1 MRSVSTLIRSVT
13 AVPRI
18 VAWGPDARRVLE
30 HPGGPLRVLGG
41 PGTGKTTLVA
51 HTVADRVLRRGVD
64 PERVLVLTSSRRAA
78 AELRERIVERLAAHG
93 VTPTVREPLVRTV
106 HSYAF
111 AVLRL
116 QASLRDLPPPRLLS
130 GPEQDVVVREL
141 LAGERAAGGRGWPAR
156 LRPALGLPA
165 FAAEL
170 RDLLMR
176 AAERGLAPEDLIAL
190 GRTSGRDEWVAAGRF
205 FRGYEQVMLLR
216 GSVGTAAPQA
226 TAPALDAAE
235 LVSAALLVLDTD
247 AEVLRRESDRVRHLI
262 VDDAQHLDPL
272 QATLVTRLGASAREL
287 LLLGDPDQT
296 VFSFRGADPG
306 LLATGESAVV
316 RLRTDHRM
324 APAVRAAVSRLASRL
339 PGPRAE
345 LHGPTEEHPDG
356 DVTVRVFGSAAAEA
370 SWVADQL
377 RRAHLLD
384 GVAWSDMAVLVRS
397 TARALPVLRRA
408 LLGAGV
414 PVAAPREE
422 LPVARQGAVVPL
434 LGVLRCAVQPSALDE
449 ETAAALLSSPLGGA
463 DPLALRRLRREL
475 RRRELVAHD
484 PRISGARASGALLV
498 DMLRPDRE
506 SPCESGCESDTEKSS
521 PLDGLDDQTA
531 APARR
536 LASLLSA
543 AAAAAQRGESAEEV
557 LWQVWQASGLAQRW
571 AATAA
576 RGGLAGMQADRD
588 LDAVVALFD
597 AAARYADRLP
607 GADGGPA
614 GVLGFCDY
622 LTDQQIAGDS
632 LAARSPEGE
641 SVTVLTAHAAAGRE
655 WSLVAVPGVQEGSW
669 PNLRLRGSLLGVEH
683 LVDVTVG
690 IESSTVSRTA
700 PLLAEER
707 RLLLVAASRARHRLL
722 VSAVRGEDEQ
732 PSRFLTELAGTDESK
747 GTSASMHERPVASR
761 DRGLN
766 LPELVA
772 ELRRVCCDPAQDGAR
787 RRCAAAGLAQLAQA
801 GVPGAHPDSWYG
813 LGPPSSQVPLR
824 LLGEP
829 ARVSP
834 SLVELVS
841 SCPLRWLFTRH
852 GGEDVRALPAVT
864 GSLVH
869 KLVQAAAAGA
879 TDQQLEDALAQAW
892 TDVDAGAPWYSRAEQ
907 QRVRQMV
914 ATFRLWWR
922 DSRSELTEVGCEQDI
937 EVRLPPADRA
947 ARGTVDD
954 TVEDPAVL
962 LRGRVDRLER
972 DRHGRPVIVD
982 VKSSKTSL
990 SKEAAEDHA
999 QLAIY
1004 QLAAA
1009 HGAFTEHGLAAE
1021 PGGACIVQVSAR
1033 TAASVQRDQQPLD
1046 GPALERW
1053 HDVVREAARR
1063 TAGPEFVAI
1072 DNGDCAR
1079 CPAKIACPLHD
1090 SGRQVTQ

>member
-1 MRSVSTLIRSVT
+1 MRSVPILIRSVT
-13 AVPRI
+13 TAPRTA
-18 VAWGPDARRVLE
+18 AWGPDARRVLE
-30 HPGGPLRVLGG
+30 HAGGPLRVLGG

-64 PERVLVLTSSRRAA
+64 PERVLVFTSSRRAA
-78 AELRERIVERLAAHG
+78 ANLRERIVERLAAQG

-141 LAGERAAGGRGWPAR
+141 LAGERAAGGRDWPAR

-165 FAAEL
+165 FAAQL

-190 GRTSGRDEWVAAGRF
+190 GRTNGRDEWVAAGRF
-205 FRGYEQVMLLR
+205 FRSYEQVMLLR

-235 LVSAALLVLDTD
+235 LMSAALLVLDTD
-247 AEVLRRESDRVRHLI
+247 VEVLRRKSDRVRHLI
-262 VDDAQHLDPL
+262 VDEAQHLDPL
-272 QATLVTRLGASAREL
+272 QAALVTRLGASAHEL

-306 LLATGESAVV
+306 LLAAGGSAVV

-324 APAVRAAVSRLASRL
+324 APAVRATVSRLASRL
-339 PGPRAE
+339 PGPRAD
-345 LHGPTEEHPDG
+345 LHGPAGEQPGGE
-356 DVTVRVFGSAAAEA
+356 VTVRVFGSAAAEA

-397 TARALPVLRRA
+397 TVRALPVLRRA
-408 LLGAGV
+408 LLSAGV
-414 PVAAPREE
+414 PVAAPCEE
-422 LPVARQGAVVPL
+422 LPVARQGAVLPM
-434 LGVLRCAVQPSALDE
+434 LGVLRCAVQPAALDE
-449 ETAAALLSSPLGGA
+449 ETAAALLTSPLGGT

-475 RRRELVAHD
+475 RRRELVAG
-484 PRISGARASGALLV
+484 GARTSGALLV
-498 DMLRPDRE
+498 DVLRAD
-506 SPCESGCESDTEKSS
+506 CESDQAGHST
-521 PLDGLDDQTA
+521 LDGLDDRTA

-543 AAAAAQRGESAEEV
+543 AARAARRGDSAEEV

-576 RGGLAGMQADRD
+576 RGGPAGVQADRD

-632 LAARSPEGE
+632 LAARSPQGE

-669 PNLRLRGSLLGVEH
+669 PDLRLRGSLLGVEH
-683 LVDVTVG
+683 LVDTAAG
-690 IESSTVSRTA
+690 IESATVSRTA

-707 RLLLVAASRARHRLL
+707 RLLLVAASRARRRLL

-732 PSRFLTELAGTDESK
+732 PSRFLNELEGADELAGTD
-747 GTSASMHERPVASR
+747 ASMHERPVASR
-761 DRGLN
+761 DRGLS

-772 ELRRVCCDPAQDGAR
+772 ELRRVCCDPAEGGAR
-787 RRCAAAGLAQLAQA
+787 RRSAAAGLAQLAQA

-813 LGPPSSQVPLR
+813 LGPPSSDTPLR
-824 LLGEP
+824 VLGEP

-841 SCPLRWLFTRH
+841 SCPLRWLLTRH
-852 GGEDVRALPAVT
+852 GGEDFQALPAVT

-869 KLVQAAAAGA
+869 RLVQAVAAGA
-879 TDQQLEDALAQAW
+879 TDQQLESALVEAW
-892 TDVDAGAPWYSRAEQ
+892 TGVEAGAPWYSRAEQ

-914 ATFRLWWR
+914 AMFRLWWR
-922 DSRSELTEVGCEQDI
+922 DSRGELTEVGCEQEL
-937 EVRLPPADRA
+937 EVQLPPADRVADGA
-947 ARGTVDD
+947 ADGC
-954 TVEDPAVL
+954 AVL

-982 VKSSKTSL
+982 VKSSKTPV

-1033 TAASVQRDQQPLD
+1033 TAASVQRNQQPLD
-1046 GPALERW
+1046 GPALARW
-1053 HDVVREAARR
+1053 HEVVREAARR

-1072 DNGDCAR
+1072 DSGDCTR
-1079 CPAKIACPLHD
+1079 CPSKIACPLHD
-1090 SGRQVTQ
+1090 SGRQVTG

>member
-1 MRSVSTLIRSVT
+1 M
-13 AVPRI
+13 PRI
-18 VAWGPDARRVLE
+18 ATWGPDARRVLE
-30 HPGGPLRVLGG
+30 HAGGPLRVLGG

-78 AELRERIVERLAAHG
+78 ADLRARIVEQLAAHG

-116 QASLRDLPPPRLLS
+116 RASLQDLPPPRLLS
-130 GPEQDVVVREL
+130 GPEQDVVIREL
-141 LAGERAAGGRGWPAR
+141 LAGELQAGGRGWPPR
-156 LRPALGLPA
+156 LRPALVLPA

-190 GRTSGRDEWVAAGRF
+190 GRSSGRDEWVAAGRF
-205 FRGYEQVMLLR
+205 FRSYEQVMLLR

-235 LVSAALLVLDTD
+235 LVSEALLVLDTD
-247 AEVLRRESDRVRHLI
+247 AEVRRRESDRVRHLI

-272 QATLVTRLGASAREL
+272 QARLVTRLGAGAHEL
-287 LLLGDPDQT
+287 LLFGDPDQT
-296 VFSFRGADPG
+296 IFSFRGADPG
-306 LLATGESAVV
+306 LLTTGGSAVV
-316 RLRTDHRM
+316 RLCTDHRM

-339 PGPRAE
+339 PGPRAD
-345 LHGPTEEHPDG
+345 LHGPAGEQPDG
-356 DVTVRVFGSAAAEA
+356 DVTVRVFGSASAEA
-370 SWVADQL
+370 SWVADQF

-397 TARALPVLRRA
+397 TVQALPVLRRA
-408 LLGAGV
+408 LLAAEV
-414 PVAAPREE
+414 PVAVPREE
-422 LPVARQGAVVPL
+422 LPVACQGAVQPL
-434 LGVLRCAVQPSALDE
+434 LGVLRCAVHHAALDE
-449 ETAAALLSSPLGGA
+449 EMAAALLTSPLGGA

-475 RRRELVAHD
+475 RRRELAT
-484 PRISGARASGALLV
+484 GGERASGALLV
-498 DMLRPDRE
+498 DVLRHEGQPD
-506 SPCESGCESDTEKSS
+506 GF
-521 PLDGLDDQTA
+521 DDRTA

-536 LASLLSA
+536 LAELLTIA
-543 AAAAAQRGESAEEV
+543 ARAARRGDSAEEV
-557 LWQVWQASGLAQRW
+557 LWQVWQASGLTQRW

-576 RGGLAGMQADRD
+576 RGGPAGVQADRD

-622 LTDQQIAGDS
+622 LTGQQIPGDS
-632 LAARSPEGE
+632 LAPRSPQGD

-655 WSLVAVPGVQEGSW
+655 WSLIAVPGVQEASW

-683 LVDVTVG
+683 LIDATAG
-690 IESSTVSRTA
+690 IESSTVSPTA

-707 RLLLVAASRARHRLL
+707 RLLLVAASRARNRLL

-732 PSRFLTELAGTDESK
+732 PSRFLDELAGTD
-747 GTSASMHERPVASR
+747 TSIHERPVAPR
-761 DRGLN
+761 DRGLT

-772 ELRRVCCDPAQDGAR
+772 ELRRVCCDPAEGSAR
-787 RRCAAAGLAQLAQA
+787 RQSAAAGLAQLAKA

-813 LGPPSSQVPLR
+813 LVPLSSQSPLR
-824 LLGEP
+824 VLGEP

-841 SCPLRWLFTRH
+841 SCPLRWLLTRH

-869 KLVQAAAAGA
+869 RLVQAAAAGA
-879 TDQQLEDALAQAW
+879 TDQQLEHALAEAW
-892 TDVDAGAPWYSRAEQ
+892 TGVDAGAPWYSRAEQ

-914 ATFRLWWR
+914 EMFRRWWR
-922 DSRSELTEVGCEQDI
+922 DSRGELTEVCCEQPI
-937 EVRLPPADRA
+937 EVQLPPTDGSAHGAAEGPAD
-947 ARGTVDD
+947 GT
-954 TVEDPAVL
+954 AVL

-972 DRHGRPVIVD
+972 DRRGRPVVVD
-982 VKSSKTSL
+982 VKSSKTPV
-990 SKEAAEDHA
+990 SKEAAQDHA
-999 QLAIY
+999 QLAVY

-1021 PGGACIVQVSAR
+1021 PGGARIVQVSAR
-1033 TAASVQRDQQPLD
+1033 TAVQRDQQPLD
-1046 GPALERW
+1046 GPALAHWRN
-1053 HDVVREAARR
+1053 VVREAARR
-1063 TAGPEFVAI
+1063 TAGPGFDAI
-1072 DNGDCAR
+1072 DTGDCER
-1079 CPAKIACPLHD
+1079 CPSRTACPLHE
-1090 SGRQVTQ
+1090 SGRQVTG

>member
-1 MRSVSTLIRSVT
+1 MRSVPVLVRSVT
-13 AVPRI
+13 AAPC
-18 VAWGPDARRVLE
+18 AATWCPDARRVLE
-30 HPGGPLRVLGG
+30 HGGGPLRVLGG

-51 HTVADRVLRRGVD
+51 HTVAERVLCRGVD

-78 AELRERIVERLAAHG
+78 VDLRERIVERLTAQG

-130 GPEQDVVVREL
+130 GPEQDVVIREL
-141 LAGERAAGGRGWPAR
+141 LAGQCAAGGRGWPAR

-165 FAAEL
+165 FAAQL

-190 GRTSGRDEWVAAGRF
+190 GRRRKREEWVAAGRF
-205 FRGYEQVMLLR
+205 FREYEQVMLLR

-272 QATLVTRLGASAREL
+272 QARLVTQLGASAREL
-287 LLLGDPDQT
+287 LLLGDPDQV
-296 VFSFRGADPG
+296 VFAFRGADPG
-306 LLATGESAVV
+306 LLTVGGSALV
-316 RLRTDHRM
+316 RLRTGHRM
-324 APAVRAAVSRLASRL
+324 APAVRVAASRLASRL

-345 LHGPTEEHPDG
+345 LHGPAGEQPGGEITI
-356 DVTVRVFGSAAAEA
+356 RVFGSAAAEA

-408 LLGAGV
+408 LLAAGV
-414 PVAAPREE
+414 PVSAPREE
-422 LPVARQGAVVPL
+422 LPVARQGAVLPML
-434 LGVLRCAVQPSALDE
+434 AVLRCAAHPAALDE
-449 ETAAALLSSPLGGA
+449 ETALGLLSSPLGGA

-475 RRRELVAHD
+475 RRRELLAHGGGNSD
-484 PRISGARASGALLV
+484 TRGSGALLV
-498 DMLRPDRE
+498 ELLRPD
-506 SPCESGCESDTEKSS
+506 GESDSES
-521 PLDGLDDQTA
+521 DGESDGESDRGGCRALERLDDRTA
-531 APARR
+531 APAKR
-536 LASLLSA
+536 LASLLADA
-543 AAAAAQRGESAEEV
+543 ARAARRGDRAEEV
-557 LWQVWQASGLAQRW
+557 LWGVWQASGLARRW

-576 RGGLAGMQADRD
+576 RGGPAGVQADRD

-632 LAARSPEGE
+632 LAARSPQGE
-641 SVTVLTAHAAAGRE
+641 SVTVLTAHGAAGRE

-669 PNLRLRGSLLGVEH
+669 PDLRLRGSLLGVEH
-683 LVDVTVG
+683 LIDITAG
-690 IESSTVSRTA
+690 IDSATVSRTA

-707 RLLLVAASRARHRLL
+707 RLLLLAVSRARHRLL

-732 PSRFLTELAGTDESK
+732 PSRFLTELEGTGDAGEL
-747 GTSASMHERPVASR
+747 MHERPVACR
-761 DRGLN
+761 ERGLN
-766 LPELVA
+766 LSELVA
-772 ELRRVCCDPAQDGAR
+772 ELRRVCCDPAESPTR
-787 RRCAAAGLAQLAQA
+787 RRDAAAGVARLARA
-801 GVPGAHPDSWYG
+801 GIPGAHPDSWYG
-813 LGPPSSQVPLR
+813 LGPPSSAAPLR
-824 LLGEP
+824 VRGEP

-841 SCPLRWLFTRH
+841 SCPLRWLLTRH
-852 GGEDVRALPAVT
+852 GGEDLRALPAVT

-869 KLVQAAAAGA
+869 RLVQAAAAGA
-879 TDQQLEDALAQAW
+879 TEEQVDAALAQAW
-892 TDVDAGAPWYSRAEQ
+892 AGVDAGAPWYSRAEQ

-914 ATFRLWWR
+914 ETFRLWWR
-922 DSRSELTEVGCEQDI
+922 ESRAELTEVGCEQEI
-937 EVRLPPADRA
+937 EVRLPPADDP
-947 ARGTVDD
+947 VDD
-954 TVEDPAVL
+954 PEVL

-982 VKSSKTSL
+982 VKSGKTSL
-990 SKEAAEDHA
+990 SKQAAEDHA

-1009 HGAFTEHGLAAE
+1009 HGAFTEHGLAAQA
-1021 PGGACIVQVSAR
+1021 GGACLVQVSAHS
-1033 TAASVQRDQQPLD
+1033 AASVQRNQQPLD
-1046 GPALERW
+1046 APALARW
-1053 HDVVREAARR
+1053 REVVFEAARR

-1079 CPAKIACPLHD
+1079 CPSKIACPVHD
-1090 SGRQVTQ
+1090 SGRQMTQ

>member
-1 MRSVSTLIRSVT
+1 MRSVSILVRSVT
-13 AVPRI
+13 AAPRAA
-18 VAWGPDARRVLE
+18 VWCPEGRRVLE
-30 HPGGPLRVLGG
+30 HRSGPLRVLGG

-51 HTVADRVLRRGVD
+51 HTVADRVLRGGVD
-64 PERVLVLTSSRRAA
+64 PERVLVLTSSRPAA
-78 AELRERIVERLAAHG
+78 AALRERIVEQLVAHG

-141 LAGERAAGGRGWPAR
+141 LAGELAAGGRGWPAR

-165 FAAEL
+165 FAAQL

-190 GRTSGRDEWVAAGRF
+190 GRTSGRAEWVAAGRF

-235 LVSAALLVLDTD
+235 LVSTALLVLDTD

-272 QATLVTRLGASAREL
+272 QARLVTRLGESAHEL

-296 VFSFRGADPG
+296 VFSFLGADPG
-306 LLATGESAVV
+306 LLATGGSGVV
-316 RLRTDHRM
+316 RLRTGHRM
-324 APAVRAAVSRLASRL
+324 APAVRVAVSRLAGRL

-345 LHGPTEEHPDG
+345 LDGPAGEQPGGE
-356 DVTVRVFGSAAAEA
+356 VTVRVFGSAAAEA

-408 LLGAGV
+408 LLAAGV

-422 LPVARQGAVVPL
+422 LPVARQSAVLPML
-434 LGVLRCAVQPSALDE
+434 EVLRCAVRPAALDE
-449 ETAAALLSSPLGGA
+449 QTAVALLGSPLGGA

-475 RRRELVAHD
+475 RRRELAAG
-484 PRISGARASGALLV
+484 GARSSGALLV
-498 DMLRPDRE
+498 DVLCTDRGSAQGRHRALE
-506 SPCESGCESDTEKSS
+506 
-521 PLDGLDDQTA
+521 GLDDRTA

-536 LASLLSA
+536 LAALLA
-543 AAAAAQRGESAEEV
+543 AAAEVARRGDSAEEV
-557 LWQVWQASGLAQRW
+557 LWQVWQASGLARRW

-576 RGGLAGMQADRD
+576 RGGPAGMQADRD

-632 LAARSPEGE
+632 LAARSPQGE
-641 SVTVLTAHAAAGRE
+641 SVTVLTAHGAAGRE

-669 PNLRLRGSLLGVEH
+669 PDLRLRGSLLGVEH
-683 LVDVTVG
+683 LVDTTAG
-690 IESSTVSRTA
+690 IESATVSRTA

-707 RLLLVAASRARHRLL
+707 RLLLVATSRARHRLL

-732 PSRFLTELAGTDESK
+732 PSRFLTELEGADEP
-747 GTSASMHERPVASR
+747 MPERPVASR
-761 DRGLN
+761 DRALS

-772 ELRRVCCDPAQDGAR
+772 ELRRVCCDPAEVGGR
-787 RRCAAAGLAQLAQA
+787 RRGAAAGLARLARA

-813 LGPPSSQVPLR
+813 LGPPSSDAPLR
-824 LLGEP
+824 VLGEP

-834 SLVELVS
+834 SLVELVT
-841 SCPLRWLFTRH
+841 SCPVRWLLTRH
-852 GGEDVRALPAVT
+852 GGEDVQALPAVT

-869 KLVQAAAAGA
+869 RLVQAVAAGA

-892 TDVDAGAPWYSRAEQ
+892 AGVDAGAPWYSRAEQ
-907 QRVRQMV
+907 QRVRHMV
-914 ATFRLWWR
+914 AMFRLWWR
-922 DSRSELTEVGCEQDI
+922 ESRDELTEVGCE
-937 EVRLPPADRA
+937 
-947 ARGTVDD
+947 
-954 TVEDPAVL
+954 
-962 LRGRVDRLER
+962 
-972 DRHGRPVIVD
+972 
-982 VKSSKTSL
+982 
-990 SKEAAEDHA
+990 
-999 QLAIY
+999 
-1004 QLAAA
+1004 
-1009 HGAFTEHGLAAE
+1009 
-1021 PGGACIVQVSAR
+1021 
-1033 TAASVQRDQQPLD
+1033 
-1046 GPALERW
+1046 
-1053 HDVVREAARR
+1053 
-1063 TAGPEFVAI
+1063 
-1072 DNGDCAR
+1072 
-1079 CPAKIACPLHD
+1079 
-1090 SGRQVTQ
+1090 

>member
-1 MRSVSTLIRSVT
+1 MRSVSILVRSVT
-13 AVPRI
+13 AAPRTA
-18 VAWGPDARRVLE
+18 AWGPDARRVLE
-30 HPGGPLRVLGG
+30 HAGGLLRVLGG

-78 AELRERIVERLAAHG
+78 ADLRERIVERLAAQG

-141 LAGERAAGGRGWPAR
+141 LAGEREAGGRGWPAR

-165 FAAEL
+165 FAVQL

-272 QATLVTRLGASAREL
+272 QAKLVTRLGASAREL

-306 LLATGESAVV
+306 LLASGESAVV
-316 RLRTDHRM
+316 RLCTDHRM

-345 LHGPTEEHPDG
+345 LHGPAEEQPG
-356 DVTVRVFGSAAAEA
+356 GEVTVRVFGSAAAEA

-397 TARALPVLRRA
+397 TVRALPVLRRA

-414 PVAAPREE
+414 PVTAPREE
-422 LPVARQGAVVPL
+422 LPAARQGAVAPI
-434 LGVLRCAVQPSALDE
+434 LGVLRCAVQPAALDE

-475 RRRELVAHD
+475 RRRELVTHD
-484 PRISGARASGALLV
+484 PNTSGARTSGALLV

-506 SPCESGCESDTEKSS
+506 SGTGRHST
-521 PLDGLDDQTA
+521 LDGLDDQTT

-543 AAAAAQRGESAEEV
+543 AAVAAQRGDSAEEV

-576 RGGLAGMQADRD
+576 LGGPAGMQADRD

-632 LAARSPEGE
+632 LAARSPAGE
-641 SVTVLTAHAAAGRE
+641 SVTVLSAHAAAGRE

-669 PNLRLRGSLLGVEH
+669 PDLRLRGSLLGVEH
-683 LVDVTVG
+683 LVDTTAG

-732 PSRFLTELAGTDESK
+732 PSRFLDELAGAEERQ
-747 GTSASMHERPVASR
+747 GTGASMHERPVASR
-761 DRGLN
+761 DRGLS
-766 LPELVA
+766 LLELVA
-772 ELRRVCCDPAQDGAR
+772 ELRRVCCDPAEAGVR
-787 RRCAAAGLAQLAQA
+787 RRGAAAGLAQLAQA

-813 LGPPSSQVPLR
+813 LGPPSSQAPLR

-841 SCPLRWLFTRH
+841 SCPLRWLLTRH

-879 TDQQLEDALAQAW
+879 TDQQVEDALAQAW
-892 TDVDAGAPWYSRAEQ
+892 TGVDAGAPWYSRAEQ

-914 ATFRLWWR
+914 AMFRLWWR
-922 DSRSELTEVGCEQDI
+922 DSRDELTEVGCEQEI
-937 EVRLPPADRA
+937 EVQLSPADRGADRA
-947 ARGTVDD
+947 AD
-954 TVEDPAVL
+954 DPAVL

-990 SKEAAEDHA
+990 SKEAAEDHV

-1021 PGGACIVQVSAR
+1021 PGGACVVQVSAR

-1046 GPALERW
+1046 GPALARW

-1079 CPAKIACPLHD
+1079 CPSKIACPLHD

>member
-1 MRSVSTLIRSVT
+1 MRSVSILVRSVT
-13 AVPRI
+13 AAPQTA
-18 VAWGPDARRVLE
+18 AWGPDARRVLE

-51 HTVADRVLRRGVD
+51 HAVADRVLRRGVD

-141 LAGERAAGGRGWPAR
+141 LAGERAAGARRWPAR

-190 GRTSGRDEWVAAGRF
+190 GRTRGREEWVAAGRF
-205 FRGYEQVMLLR
+205 FRSYEQVMLLR

-272 QATLVTRLGASAREL
+272 QARLVTQLGASAHEL
-287 LLLGDPDQT
+287 LLLGDPDQRI
-296 VFSFRGADPG
+296 FSFRGADPG
-306 LLATGESAVV
+306 LLATGESAAI
-316 RLRTDHRM
+316 RLCTDHRM
-324 APAVRAAVSRLASRL
+324 APVVRAAVSRLASRL
-339 PGPRAE
+339 PGPRAD
-345 LHGPTEEHPDG
+345 LHGPAEEQPGG

-397 TARALPVLRRA
+397 TARALPVLRRS

-422 LPVARQGAVVPL
+422 LPVARQGAVLPML
-434 LGVLRCAVQPSALDE
+434 EVLRCAVQPAALDE
-449 ETAAALLSSPLGGA
+449 ETAASLLTSPLGGA

-475 RRRELVAHD
+475 RRRELIDHGAQV
-484 PRISGARASGALLV
+484 SGAQVRGVRASGALLV
-498 DMLRPDRE
+498 DALRTD
-506 SPCESGCESDTEKSS
+506 CESDEGRHST
-521 PLDGLDDQTA
+521 LDGLDDQTA

-536 LASLLSA
+536 LASLLAGA
-543 AAAAAQRGESAEEV
+543 ARAARRGDSAEEV
-557 LWQVWQASGLAQRW
+557 LWQMWQASGLAQCW

-576 RGGLAGMQADRD
+576 RGGPTGVQADRD

-614 GVLGFCDY
+614 SLLGFCDY

-632 LAARSPEGE
+632 LAARSPQGE
-641 SVTVLTAHAAAGRE
+641 SVAVLTAHAAAGRE

-669 PNLRLRGSLLGVEH
+669 PDLRLRGTLLGVEH
-683 LVDVTVG
+683 LVDTTAG
-690 IESSTVSRTA
+690 IESTTVSRTA

-707 RLLLVAASRARHRLL
+707 RLLLVAVSRARHRLL

-732 PSRFLTELAGTDESK
+732 PSRFLDELEGTD
-747 GTSASMHERPVASR
+747 ASMHERPVASR
-761 DRGLN
+761 DRGLS

-772 ELRRVCCDPAQDGAR
+772 ELRRVCCDPAEDGAR
-787 RRCAAAGLAQLAQA
+787 RRSAAAGLAQLAQA
-801 GVPGAHPDSWYG
+801 GIPGAHPDSWYG
-813 LGPPSSQVPLR
+813 LGPPSSHAPLR
-824 LLGEP
+824 VLGEP

-841 SCPLRWLFTRH
+841 SCPLRWLLTRH
-852 GGEDVRALPAVT
+852 GGEDVRELPAVT

-869 KLVQAAAAGA
+869 RLVQAAAAGA
-879 TDQQLEDALAQAW
+879 TDQELEGALAQAW
-892 TDVDAGAPWYSRAEQ
+892 AGVDAGAPWYSRAEQ

-914 ATFRLWWR
+914 AMFRLWWR
-922 DSRSELTEVGCEQDI
+922 DSRDELTEVGCEQEI
-937 EVRLPPADRA
+937 EVQLPPADDPA
-947 ARGTVDD
+947 DDPVDD
-954 TVEDPAVL
+954 TAVL

-982 VKSSKTSL
+982 VKSSKTPV
-990 SKEAAEDHA
+990 SKKAVEDHA

-1021 PGGACIVQVSAR
+1021 PGGACLVQVSAR
-1033 TAASVQRDQQPLD
+1033 TAAAVRRDQQPLD
-1046 GPALERW
+1046 GPALARW

-1072 DNGDCAR
+1072 DNGDCTR
-1079 CPAKIACPLHD
+1079 CPSKIACPLHD
-1090 SGRQVTQ
+1090 SGRQVTG